1 MFPDIGLW
9 LKQLAVYAVPMLMA
23 VTFHEV
29 AHGCVAYLLGDPT
42 AKQAGRLTLNP
53 LKHLDVMGTLAFVL
67 TRMIG
72 WAKPV
77 PVDARYFRNPRQG
90 MMLVSI
96 AGPVANFTVAALSV
110 LFLHLL
116 VYALESGWVS
126 PAVHKSVLVPLAYM
140 GEASVRINL
149 ALGVFNLLPIPPLDG
164 SHILMGLLPRH
175 LAYGMARL
183 EKWGFLLIML
193 LAISGVLGRF
203 LFPVVEY
210 LYNIILL

>member
-9 LKQLAVYAVPMLMA
+9 LKQLAIYAVPMLMA

-29 AHGCVAYLLGDPT
+29 SHGCVAYLLGDPT

-53 LKHLDVMGTLAFVL
+53 FKHLDAMGTLAFVL

-96 AGPVANFTVAALSV
+96 AGPLANFVIAVLSAC
-110 LFLHLL
+110 FL
-116 VYALESGWVS
+116 YALDVAYSGGAT
-126 PAVHKSVLVPLAYM
+126 PFLRQSVIVPLAYM
-140 GEASVRINL
+140 SEASVRINL

-164 SHILMGLLPRH
+164 GHILAGILPRRW
-175 LAYGMARL
+175 AYELMRL
-183 EKWGFLLIML
+183 EKFGFILVIL
-193 LAISGVLGRF
+193 LAVSGMFGRF

-210 LYNIILL
+210 LYNILL

>member
-9 LKQLAVYAVPMLMA
+9 LKQLAIYAVPMLMA
-23 VTFHEV
+23 ITFHEV
-29 AHGCVAYLLGDPT
+29 SHGCVAYLLGDPT
-42 AKQAGRLTLNP
+42 AKRAGRLTLNP

-96 AGPVANFTVAALSV
+96 AGPVANFLIAALSAA
-110 LFLHLL
+110 FL
-116 VYALESGWVS
+116 YALDALYSGWGTPFVRQ
-126 PAVHKSVLVPLAYM
+126 SVIVPLAYM
-140 GEASVRINL
+140 SEASVRINL

-164 SHILMGLLPRH
+164 SHILMGILPRRW
-175 LAYGMARL
+175 AYEMMRL
-183 EKWGFLLIML
+183 EKWGFILIMI
-193 LAISGVLGRF
+193 LAISGMLGRF
-203 LFPVVEY
+203 LFPAVDY
-210 LYNIILL
+210 LYNILL